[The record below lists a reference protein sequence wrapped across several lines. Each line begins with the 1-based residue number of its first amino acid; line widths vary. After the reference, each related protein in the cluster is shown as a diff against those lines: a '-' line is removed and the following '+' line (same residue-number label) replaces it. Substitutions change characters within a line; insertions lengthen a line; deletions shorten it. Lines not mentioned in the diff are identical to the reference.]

1 MTYLSLIVLLN
12 TLMALGMI
20 AWHRALLMSAGTL
33 PGTIA
38 YLEAERAAG
47 FAALLCILTAPW
59 LVIVAIIV
67 Y

>member
-1 MTYLSLIVLLN
+1 MSLVALLN
-12 TLMALGMI
+12 TLMALGLI
-20 AWHRALLMSAGTL
+20 AWHRALVTSEGTL

-38 YLEAERAAG
+38 YVEAERAAG

-59 LVIVAIIV
+59 LVIAAIIL